1 MRRSLAFIAFALL
14 VVGVF
19 SVLGLWWALGP
30 GAPKEIS
37 SAALPPLPTAP
48 SSPAMPAN
56 PENAASP
63 APSESPPSEIS
74 ESAPHPKVGL
84 LDQGTLFV
92 EARGQRFA
100 TENYALERLPSGE
113 IVLQSQGTLTFKIAF
128 INTQAT
134 FAQAMR
140 FDAEKRPLSYQLAIN
155 GPIGIGNRK
164 VSSSFSATQG
174 LLNDGEKESTID
186 LPEEPFLL
194 LGMFSSYTILTLWA
208 DEPQSL
214 KVISLRGERR
224 AGSPEGPPAAPT
236 VTLERLG
243 AVSLKASDGSIVGAE
258 EYLLRSE
265 RFALKFYR
273 DGARFLGMRS
283 VATEKEPE
291 GSFSIY
297 RSDLFPKGFDVLSSR

>member
-1 MRRSLAFIAFALL
+1 MRRGLALIALAIL
-14 VVGVF
+14 VVGVLGL
-19 SVLGLWWALGP
+19 LGLWWALGP
-30 GAPKEIS
+30 GAPQENS
-37 SAALPPLPTAP
+37 HVALPPLPTAP
-48 SSPAMPAN
+48 SPPTPPESTPA
-56 PENAASP
+56 
-63 APSESPPSEIS
+63 ESPPAENS
-74 ESAPHPKVGL
+74 ESAPHAKVGL

-113 IVLQSQGTLTFKIAF
+113 IVLQSQGTLNFKIAF

-140 FDAEKRPLSYQLAIN
+140 FDVERRPLSYQLAIN
-155 GPIGIGNRK
+155 GPVGIGNRK
-164 VSSSFSATQG
+164 VSASFSASQG
-174 LLNDGEKESTID
+174 RLSDGEKEREIA

-208 DEPQSL
+208 EEQQSL

-224 AGSPEGPPAAPT
+224 EESSASTT

-243 AVSLKASDGSIVGAE
+243 AVRLKAPDGLVAAE

-297 RSDLFPKGFDVLSSR
+297 RSDLFPKGFDVLSSP

>member
-19 SVLGLWWALGP
+19 SVMGLWWALGP

-48 SSPAMPAN
+48 
-56 PENAASP
+56 ASP
-63 APSESPPSEIS
+63 ASPENTSPPAIS
-74 ESAPHPKVGL
+74 ENPEPPTRKVGL
-84 LDQGTLFV
+84 LDQGILSV
-92 EARGQRFA
+92 EARGRRFA
-100 TENYALERLPSGE
+100 TEDYALERLPSGE

-164 VSSSFSATQG
+164 VSASFSTTQG
-174 LLNDGEKESTID
+174 RLSDGEQENTME
-186 LPEEPFLL
+186 LPEAPFLL

-224 AGSPEGPPAAPT
+224 AGSPAGSPAAPT

-243 AVSLKASDGSIVGAE
+243 TVSLKAPDGSIVGAE

-297 RSDLFPKGFDVLSSR
+297 RSDLFPKGFAILHTP